1 MDDLFYCITKCLHP
15 LWSAL
20 EIYTCCRINNRCLN
34 FFFMDSEFVF
44 VFLLKLVVYPG
55 FESIVIR
62 AQCSVGCWVEFDDPV
77 SEI

>member
-1 MDDLFYCITKCLHP
+1 MFK
-15 LWSAL
+15 
-20 EIYTCCRINNRCLN
+20 